1 MKKRKYGYDELRKV
15 LIILGVMAVVGYFVA
30 YVMRHWD
37 IIVTFWESRSQA
49 ELTAI
54 MSQLRSK
61 TVLNFI
67 ILILL
72 TAATAAIPFMSN
84 AIFAVFNG
92 VVYGP
97 GIGFL
102 MNVVSNV
109 FGNFVFIKI
118 LEMIDITDSKK
129 KLQSRFGSID
139 LLEKTDFG
147 IVLGY
152 MIPIM
157 PTILVNYYVT
167 ETKLPWRKWLL
178 YVTIGVA
185 PSSLVYALGGDAVVA
200 GNFKRIAVLLVIII
214 LVYLI
219 VTYVKR
225 KTKKQA

>member
-109 FGNFVFIKI
+109 FGNFVFIKF

>member
-214 LVYLI
+214 LVYLV

>member
-225 KTKKQA
+225 RTKKQA

>member
-54 MSQLRSK
+54 MYQLRSK

-97 GIGFL
+97 GVGFL

-129 KLQSRFGSID
+129 KLQSRFGSIA

-200 GNFKRIAVLLVIII
+200 GNFKRIAVLLIIII

>member
-15 LIILGVMAVVGYFVA
+15 LIILGVMAVVGYFLA

-92 VVYGP
+92 LVYGP

-118 LEMIDITDSKK
+118 LEMIDITDSKN

>member
-97 GIGFL
+97 GVGFL

-118 LEMIDITDSKK
+118 LEKIDITDSKN

-167 ETKLPWRKWLL
+167 ESKLSWRKWLL

-225 KTKKQA
+225 KTKKQS

>member
-147 IVLGY
+147 IILGY